1 MNLSM
6 AGNNRGFIKAFWAMS
21 KSVVEG
27 KPVTAGNPSPN
38 GQTRTG
44 TTSRPSLAQAMYPNL
59 PN

>member
-1 MNLSM
+1 M